1 MIVWFVVLAVRDDW
15 ASPADAAIGI
25 GLGLVLNY
33 VGVIRMITLLADR
46 DTS

>member
-15 ASPADAAIGI
+15 ASPAQVVIGI
-25 GLGLVLNY
+25 VLGLVLNH